1 VSINSTSAISD
12 FRLSQDDVTVLRNHP
27 FDNPFSPV
35 PLLSSSLSV
44 FAFATKFT
52 RPFRVTF
59 FPNSL
64 VTFGHVWVTSEPLFS
79 FSPAPQLLL
88 PCNSTITSIYHFTR
102 HNCPGLYL
110 QSLLLSTASPYRKG
124 SQRLPHLKAYPF
136 TRSQGQLLLIHE
148 YLIIINRLSSLEH
161 HLAENEPIF
170 LWKKEEALATI
181 VLWFERRW
189 LKGERHV
196 QG

>member
-1 VSINSTSAISD
+1 
-12 FRLSQDDVTVLRNHP
+12 
-27 FDNPFSPV
+27 V

-110 QSLLLSTASPYRKG
+110 QSLLLSAASTCQKVPYRKG
-124 SQRLPHLKAYPF
+124 SQRLPHLKDYPP

-148 YLIIINRLSSLEH
+148 YLTIIDRLSSLEH
-161 HLAENEPIF
+161 RSAQNEPIF
-170 LWKKEEALATI
+170 LWKKEEALAPI
-181 VLWFERRW
+181 VLWFQRRW